1 MNVDVSN
8 NAKSYLSA
16 TRESS
21 VSIYSHDS
29 TELDSRE
36 EKLQNFSI
44 ARNFVSVVEVEVTP
58 CPLRIEIRYWP
69 LVTFGVEVDNN
80 GNWRKI

>member
-1 MNVDVSN
+1 M
-8 NAKSYLSA
+8 
-16 TRESS
+16 
-21 VSIYSHDS
+21 YSHIS
-29 TELDSRE
+29 IELDLRE
-36 EKLQNFSI
+36 NFST